1 MKKHLLAG
9 LVIAGAAIGTAHA
22 QSISA
27 PADRAP
33 RVRTER
39 PVTPLSPRAPVGAMP
54 RATRGNPVQMINPA
68 APQKYYGTP
77 DETVTYDQN
86 NPSRITGI
94 ILFGIRW

>member
-9 LVIAGAAIGTAHA
+9 LMIAAAAIGTAHA

-33 RVRTER
+33 RVRTEK
-39 PVTPLSPRAPVGAMP
+39 PVTPLPPRAPA
-54 RATRGNPVQMINPA
+54 
-68 APQKYYGTP
+68 KYYGTP

>member
-9 LVIAGAAIGTAHA
+9 LMIAAAAIGTAHA

-33 RVRTER
+33 RVRTEK
-39 PVTPLSPRAPVGAMP
+39 PVTPLPPRAPVGAVP
-54 RATRGNPVQMINPA
+54 RATRGNPVQMLNPR
-68 APQKYYGTP
+68 APAKYYGTP